1 MLMASPFL
9 FVSERDA
16 FDALFDNAPE
26 KLNVV
31 KKVQCTSAFNI
42 ELESRKGIFCRDA
55 AKLTL
60 QGNIHTRVHV
70 VHTMETCVSQG
81 TANLLHPNSN
91 QYKISPCNIKSS
103 SLESL

>member
-9 FVSERDA
+9 FISERDA

-42 ELESRKGIFCRDA
+42 ELVRRKEVFLVAMQLSLLCKGTFI
-55 AKLTL
+55 
-60 QGNIHTRVHV
+60 QGY
-70 VHTMETCVSQG
+70 M
-81 TANLLHPNSN
+81 
-91 QYKISPCNIKSS
+91 
-103 SLESL
+103 